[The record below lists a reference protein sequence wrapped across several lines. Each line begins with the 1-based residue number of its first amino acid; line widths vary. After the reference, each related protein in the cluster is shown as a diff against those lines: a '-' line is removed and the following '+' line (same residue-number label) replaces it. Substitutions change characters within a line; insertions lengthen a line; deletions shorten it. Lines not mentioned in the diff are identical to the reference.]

1 MSKKKWSIVIVGIA
15 VIALSAGL
23 MNGLILN
30 TSSTADLDDSEFEEP
45 VIGDKEVISNG
56 THRLIYKRIKLSN
69 TVYKRYQNGTVIM
82 VITNTRDL
90 GFPDL
95 VGISNGTITDV
106 SNVTLVVKLF
116 SDMTDEGWI
125 YKTYYIEG
133 YMIPIPKT
141 DVYITDGLYQ
151 LLDIT
156 EIADNYFD
164 AKAYGWELETV
175 VEN

>member
-95 VGISNGTITDV
+95 VGISDGTGDGSGDNLRDNGIKVDILSSFDSEGTNFEKV
-106 SNVTLVVKLF
+106 NLF
-116 SDMTDEGWI
+116 FLCSQKKVFIWNETA
-125 YKTYYIEG
+125 
-133 YMIPIPKT
+133 
-141 DVYITDGLYQ
+141 VY
-151 LLDIT
+151 
-156 EIADNYFD
+156 
-164 AKAYGWELETV
+164 
-175 VEN
+175 